1 MNSKNAQNKKV
12 FKNNPTILNNE
23 EESDVNSASQFMGKR
38 NSNVGQTAPANGTRK
53 SGAKTINVDEL

>member
-1 MNSKNAQNKKV
+1 MNSKNAANKKM

-38 NSNVGQTAPANGTRK
+38 NS
-53 SGAKTINVDEL
+53 